1 MGFPK
6 SNILRFKNHAPS
18 YSALRYY
25 FNSFN
30 VMNSYIY
37 FNIVFVL
44 TTKDFNVSIL
54 KICTNINF
62 SFPFKMTRLSS
73 KKNNTVLLK
82 IIPTT

>member
-6 SNILRFKNHAPS
+6 SNILRFKKHAPS

-37 FNIVFVL
+37 FNIVFVF
-44 TTKDFNVSIL
+44 TTKDFLVSIL
-54 KICTNINF
+54 QICTNISF